1 MNTVFVCV
9 SSQISVQDSA
19 FSLFYYTS
27 VVSVAVIKCS
37 DPPRGGGRGVRG
49 SGWGGGWGEMSL
61 SGLHARSL
69 TEGCQGQELE
79 DRSACSPIQHDF

>member
-1 MNTVFVCV
+1 VNTVFVCV

-27 VVSVAVIKCS
+27 VVSVAVIKSS
-37 DPPRGGGRGVRG
+37 DPPPKNKQTNKQTL
-49 SGWGGGWGEMSL
+49 WGEMSL